1 VLLLFILFASLSA
14 RWLANRS
21 RRKITGR

>member
-1 VLLLFILFASLSA
+1 LLLFILVTSLTA

-21 RRKITGR
+21 RQKIRRAG